1 MDNKSILKMIKGGL
15 IVSCQARIGWPMYG
29 QDIMSALSKA
39 AEMGGAVGIRATGPD
54 NIEAI
59 RKVTT
64 LPILG
69 IHKQWFD
76 ESEVYITPTYESAN
90 SIIEAGACIVA
101 LDGTQRI
108 RPGGETL
115 GRIIENIHREHPDI
129 LVMADCATFE
139 EGRIAEELGAD
150 IVSTTL
156 CGYTEETKY
165 VDEIDYDLIRKL
177 SAACKIPIIAE
188 GHIHTKF
195 HARKAMESG
204 AFAVVVGTAI
214 TRPEIITKWFVDELK
229 SWWLKNENF
238 GK

>member
-1 MDNKSILKMIKGGL
+1 MGKKNVLNKIKNGL
-15 IVSCQARIGWPMYG
+15 IVSCQARVGWPMYG
-29 QDIMSALSKA
+29 ANIMGALSKA
-39 AEMGGAVGIRATGPD
+39 AEKGGAVGIRATAPE

-64 LPILG
+64 LPIMG

-76 ESEVYITPTYESAN
+76 ESEVYITPTYESAK
-90 SIIEAGACIVA
+90 SIIEAGASIVA
-101 LDGTQRI
+101 LDGTQRR

-115 GRIIENIHREHPDI
+115 ESIIKKINSDHPNI

-139 EGRIAEELGAD
+139 DGQIAEELGAD

-156 CGYTEETKY
+156 CGYTEETKNVKEVDY
-165 VDEIDYDLIRKL
+165 VLIHKL
-177 SAACKIPIIAE
+177 SSACNIPIIAE
-188 GHIHTKF
+188 GHIHTKD
-195 HARKAMESG
+195 HARKAIESG

-229 SWWLKNENF
+229 LLAEK
-238 GK
+238 